1 LCSEVKTALLGRS
14 APSRTMSDLFFK
26 IIEQL
31 NSSVFVLLGLLA
43 VSFWSVFRIGKLLEQ
58 FSQHKT
64 KIEKVDT
71 LSDQI
76 IELKVK
82 VDLIYQ
88 NTNPNKTVAA
98 QSPISI
104 TPSGREIATKIGA
117 DRILQRY
124 LHRLSEFV
132 DAANPKTAYDV
143 QTAAMTL
150 AKERMMALLNAD
162 EINAIK
168 AEAYARGLLVED
180 IMAIFGVLLRDSILK
195 KKGWSVSEVD
205 KQQVG

>member
-1 LCSEVKTALLGRS
+1 MTDIFLKL
-14 APSRTMSDLFFK
+14 
-26 IIEQL
+26 IEQL
-31 NSSVFVLLGLLA
+31 NSSVFVLLGILVVA
-43 VSFWSVFRIGKLLEQ
+43 FWSLFRMGKFSEQ

-71 LSDQI
+71 LSDRI
-76 IELKVK
+76 IELTVK

-104 TPSGREIATKIGA
+104 TPNGKKIAEKINADQIMRKYFAQLSGFVEAT
-117 DRILQRY
+117 
-124 LHRLSEFV
+124 
-132 DAANPKTAYDV
+132 NPKTAYDV
-143 QTAAMTL
+143 QTVSMTI
-150 AKERMMALLNAD
+150 AKSKTMMGLLNAD

-180 IMAIFGVLLRDSILK
+180 IMAIFGVLLRDNILQ
-195 KKGWSVSEVD
+195 KKGWSVAEVD
-205 KQQVG
+205 KQPA

>member
-1 LCSEVKTALLGRS
+1 MSE
-14 APSRTMSDLFFK
+14 LFLK
-26 IIEQL
+26 LIQQL
-31 NSSVFVLLGLLA
+31 NSSVFVLLGILA
-43 VSFWSVFRIGKLLEQ
+43 IGFWSVFRIGKLLEQ
-58 FSQHKT
+58 FSHHKT

-71 LSDQI
+71 LSDRL

-88 NTNPNKTVAA
+88 NTNPNRTVAA

-104 TPSGREIATKIGA
+104 TSSGREIVAKINA
-117 DRILQRY
+117 DQILRKY
-124 LHRLSEFV
+124 ISRLCDFV
-132 DAANPKTAYDV
+132 DAASPKTAYDV
-143 QTAAMTL
+143 QTAAMDV
-150 AKERMMALLNAD
+150 AKEKMMGLLNAD

-180 IMAIFGVLLRDSILK
+180 IMAIFGVLLRDDILA

-205 KQQVG
+205 KEQVA